1 MRLRSMPLWSH
12 KVSSRH
18 SAVWMCKFRP
28 LFQSEIC
35 MYMYM
40 HTITPPQSCPS
51 QNGCWWSLQCD
62 WQIPHRHIC
71 REKAYWTKT
80 NPFFAPRR
88 ESKHRG
94 IWVGRQAGERERE
107 RGGRKYTLFITH
119 PPFPPSPSTHDHF
132 FPTVLGN
139 ESQHSSKYL
148 SKPVTEFSLGCTN

>member
-1 MRLRSMPLWSH
+1 MTPTPPHTHTHTHTQYWAMRLRSMLLWSH

-35 MYMYM
+35 MYM
-40 HTITPPQSCPS
+40 HTITPPQGCPS

-80 NPFFAPRR
+80 NPFFTPRR

-94 IWVGRQAGERERE
+94 IWVSRQAGERERE
-107 RGGRKYTLFITH
+107 RREEIYSIHNPPTLPSLPLH
-119 PPFPPSPSTHDHF
+119 PWPFFSNCF
-132 FPTVLGN
+132 R
-139 ESQHSSKYL
+139 EW
-148 SKPVTEFSLGCTN
+148 KPA